1 MTDNARYLCFDLGSR
16 EFAIPLLSAKEVI
29 GVPDVTAVPQSPAHF
44 LGIMNLRGNVISVM
58 DLRVKLGVKPNATGA
73 NENTVIILDLG
84 DYNLGVVVDRVNSVQ
99 TVDKE
104 HVSDPPVVE
113 TATKSEYITGV
124 FRKEEKLI
132 LMLDISRALSVEDRS
147 VIKPKSVKA
156 A

>member
-1 MTDNARYLCFDLGSR
+1 MTDNARYLCFDLGNR

-29 GVPDVTAVPQSPAHF
+29 GVPEVTAVPQSPAHF

-104 HVSDPPVVE
+104 QVSDPPVVE
-113 TATKSEYITGV
+113 TTTKSEYITGV

-132 LMLDISRALSVEDRS
+132 LMLDISKALSVEDRS
-147 VIKPKSVKA
+147 VIKPKGVKA